1 MMKRKSM
8 IISVLLCLL
17 PILWGVFLWNKL
29 PDQIA
34 THFDFNGAPNG
45 YSSKISTILGMPCL
59 LALVNAFVLFFVR
72 IDPKATAQP
81 PIMQKILLCIVP
93 VITNFIMPA
102 ILFNAIGINI
112 PISTIIVVLVG
123 VLFILIGNYLPKC
136 KLNYTMGIRLPWT
149 LDDPENWNYTHRIAG
164 FIWVIGGIAMVVNA
178 FLQSQITTF
187 IIIVLLVGLPTACS
201 YLYYRKHK

>member
-72 IDPKATAQP
+72 IDPKVTAQP
-81 PIMQKILLCIVP
+81 PVMQKILLCIVP

-102 ILFNAIGINI
+102 MLFNAIGINI